1 MGNNMPGKNKKLRVP
16 YALSVYDEKE
26 ENAVLNTLKQHKSI
40 LGKKTMKFESY
51 VSKLFGKKYG
61 IMVNSGSSANLLA
74 VELLN
79 LKKESKVITPVLT
92 FSTTIAPLI
101 QKGLTPVFVDVEKG
115 TYLANIDE
123 IRDNIS
129 NKVKALMIPSLLG
142 NIPDVKILN
151 TISKEN
157 SLYFIEDSC
166 DTLGATISG
175 VPTGKY
181 SDISTTSFYGSHII
195 TAAGGGGMLCVNH
208 EKWDRRA
215 RILRGWG
222 RLSAI
227 NESEN
232 IDSRFGVKIDGIPY
246 DSKFV
251 FEEIGYNFL
260 PLEISS
266 AFGLEQLKKLSK
278 FIKIRNS
285 NFFMLY
291 KYFSGYK
298 EFFVLPKQL
307 KEVQTSWLG
316 FPLTITSDA
325 PFSRTQL
332 LKYMENN
339 NIQTRPIF
347 TGNIL
352 RQPGFKGIIGQNL
365 KKDYPVTDEIMKN
378 GFILGCNHGLEKK
391 HIDYMIKSLSS
402 FLDKFH

>member
-1 MGNNMPGKNKKLRVP
+1 MSGKNKKLRVP
-16 YALSVYDEKE
+16 YALSVYDNKE

-40 LGKKTMKFESY
+40 LGEKTSRFESD

-79 LKKESKVITPVLT
+79 LEKGSKVITPVLT
-92 FSTTIAPLI
+92 FSTTIAPLL
-101 QKGLTPVFVDVEKG
+101 QKGLDPVFVDVEEG
-115 TYLANIDE
+115 TYLANINE

-142 NIPDVKILN
+142 NVPDVRILN
-151 TISKEN
+151 TISKES

-208 EKWDRRA
+208 DGWNRRA

-222 RLSAI
+222 RLSAV
-227 NESEN
+227 NESESIN
-232 IDSRFGVKIDGIPY
+232 SRFSVKIDEIPY

-251 FEEIGYNFL
+251 FEDIGYNFL

-278 FIKIRNS
+278 FLKIRNS
-285 NFFMLY
+285 NFYTLY
-291 KYFSGYK
+291 KYFSSYK

-316 FPLTITSDA
+316 FPLTITNDA
-325 PFSRTQL
+325 PFSRIQL

-352 RQPGFKGIIGQNL
+352 RQPGFKSMLAQNL
-365 KKDYPVTDEIMKN
+365 QKDYPVTDEIMKN

-391 HIDYMIKSLSS
+391 HMDYMIKSLSS

>member
-1 MGNNMPGKNKKLRVP
+1 MPGKNKKLRVP

>member
-1 MGNNMPGKNKKLRVP
+1 MSGKNKKLRVP
-16 YALSVYDEKE
+16 YALSVYDNKE

-40 LGKKTMKFESY
+40 LGEKTSRFESD

-79 LKKESKVITPVLT
+79 LEKGSKVITPVLT
-92 FSTTIAPLI
+92 FSTTIAPLL
-101 QKGLTPVFVDVEKG
+101 QKGLDPVFVDVEEG
-115 TYLANIDE
+115 TYLANINE

-142 NIPDVKILN
+142 NVPDVRILN
-151 TISKEN
+151 TISEES

-208 EKWDRRA
+208 DGWNRRA

-222 RLSAI
+222 RLSAV
-227 NESEN
+227 NESESIN
-232 IDSRFGVKIDGIPY
+232 SRFSVKIDEIPY

-251 FEEIGYNFL
+251 FEDIGYNFL

-278 FIKIRNS
+278 FLKIRNS
-285 NFFMLY
+285 NFYTLY
-291 KYFSGYK
+291 KYFSSYK

-316 FPLTITSDA
+316 FPLTITNDA
-325 PFSRTQL
+325 PFSRIQL

-352 RQPGFKGIIGQNL
+352 RQPGFKSMLAQNL
-365 KKDYPVTDEIMKN
+365 QKDYPVTDEIMKN

-391 HIDYMIKSLSS
+391 HMDYMIKSLSS

>member
-1 MGNNMPGKNKKLRVP
+1 M
-16 YALSVYDEKE
+16 D
-26 ENAVLNTLKQHKSI
+26 
-40 LGKKTMKFESY
+40 
-51 VSKLFGKKYG
+51 
-61 IMVNSGSSANLLA
+61 
-74 VELLN
+74 
-79 LKKESKVITPVLT
+79 
-92 FSTTIAPLI
+92 
-101 QKGLTPVFVDVEKG
+101 PVFVDVEEG
-115 TYLANIDE
+115 TYLANINE

-142 NIPDVKILN
+142 NVPDVRILN
-151 TISKEN
+151 TISEES

-208 EKWDRRA
+208 DGWNRRA

-222 RLSAI
+222 RLSAV
-227 NESEN
+227 NESESIN
-232 IDSRFGVKIDGIPY
+232 SRFSVKIDEIPY

-251 FEEIGYNFL
+251 FEDIGYNFL

-278 FIKIRNS
+278 FLKIRNS
-285 NFFMLY
+285 NFYTLY
-291 KYFSGYK
+291 KYFSSYK

-316 FPLTITSDA
+316 FPLTITNDA
-325 PFSRTQL
+325 PFSRIQL

-352 RQPGFKGIIGQNL
+352 RQPGFKSMLAQNL
-365 KKDYPVTDEIMKN
+365 QKDYPVTDEIMKN

-391 HIDYMIKSLSS
+391 HMDYMIKSLSS